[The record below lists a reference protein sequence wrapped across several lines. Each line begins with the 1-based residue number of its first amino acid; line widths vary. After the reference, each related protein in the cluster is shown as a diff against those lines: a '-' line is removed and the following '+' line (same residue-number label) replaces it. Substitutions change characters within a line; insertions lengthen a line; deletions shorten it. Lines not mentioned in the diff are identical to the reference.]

1 MGDGTFGSRLLIV
14 DDEPSIGRPIKRV
27 GKGSGFEAVVAED
40 PGGLAGMA
48 RSWHPTVIIITL
60 KTPGIDGIQLLRDLA
75 ADKCDAHIVVA
86 SGADGKVLEA
96 ARPLDRERGLKMSG
110 VFQSRSVSRPWE
122 SCSRRYRSLGSRR
135 SSAGVIP
142 YTG

>member
-60 KTPGIDGIQLLRDLA
+60 KMPGIDGIQLLRDRPPTSAMRTSSWPA
-75 ADKCDAHIVVA
+75 APTA
-86 SGADGKVLEA
+86 
-96 ARPLDRERGLKMSG
+96 
-110 VFQSRSVSRPWE
+110 
-122 SCSRRYRSLGSRR
+122 R
-135 SSAGVIP
+135 SSKRRARSIGSAA
-142 YTG
+142 